1 MGACRSTAAAGRQDK
16 LTAEARRAIVRSGTL
31 KTAPRTGDMV
41 IGYLRRAET
50 PIQQRSRRIK
60 DANPRLSRPVDAA
73 RARHSA
79 HHHRF
84 SLSAARQRQAA
95 RHAARGLQ
103 LFSLIGVAGI
113 LELVGGILIL
123 IGLWT
128 RPTAFI
134 LSGEMAFAYFI
145 AHAGSNFLPLLNGG
159 ELAVIYCFVFLYFA
173 FAGAGAFSI
182 DHARK
187 GAGS

>member
-1 MGACRSTAAAGRQDK
+1 MQTPAF
-16 LTAEARRAIVRSGTL
+16 L
-31 KTAPRTGDMV
+31 APWTPRVLGILRIV
-41 IGYLRRAET
+41 IGFLFL
-50 PIQQRSRRIK
+50 Q
-60 DANPRLSRPVDAA
+60 
-73 RARHSA
+73 HGSA
-79 HHHRF
+79 KLLGIPHVAMF
-84 SLSAARQRQAA
+84 D
-95 RHAARGLQ
+95 GLQ

-128 RPTAFI
+128 RPTAFL